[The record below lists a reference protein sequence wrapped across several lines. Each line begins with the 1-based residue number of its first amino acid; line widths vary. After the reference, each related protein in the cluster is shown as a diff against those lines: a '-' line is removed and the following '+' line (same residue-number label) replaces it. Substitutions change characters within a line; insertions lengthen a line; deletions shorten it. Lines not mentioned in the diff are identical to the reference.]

1 MMTTNNQNIELLKC
15 EGINKWYG
23 NLHALKDVNMSI
35 NKGEVIGLIGDNGA
49 GKSTLIKIIC
59 GVHKLDKGSVHFE
72 GNQVSIDNPKAA
84 MKLGIETIHQY
95 STMFQEMS
103 IARNVFIGREPK
115 KFGLNFLGLLDEKTM
130 DHESMK
136 AIKDVGLD
144 LRSPH
149 IPVKELSGG
158 ERQGVAIARSMFF
171 KSKMLILD
179 EPTNHLSVK
188 ETLKVLEYIQSL
200 KNLGIGSIFISHN
213 LYHVHEVSDRI
224 VGMARGE
231 KVCDMNKDETTVND
245 LIKLIG

>member
-1 MMTTNNQNIELLKC
+1 MNNNQNIELLKC

-72 GNQVSIDNPKAA
+72 GSQVNIDNPKAA

-115 KFGLNFLGLLDEKTM
+115 KFGLNFLGILDEKTM
-130 DHESMK
+130 DHESMS

>member
-1 MMTTNNQNIELLKC
+1 MNNNQNIELLKC

-72 GNQVSIDNPKAA
+72 GNKVSIENPKAA

-115 KFGLNFLGLLDEKTM
+115 KFGLNFLGLLDEKIM
-130 DHESMK
+130 NHESMK

-231 KVCDMNKDETTVND
+231 KVCDLNKDETTVND

>member
-1 MMTTNNQNIELLKC
+1 MNNSNQELLKC
-15 EGINKWYG
+15 EKLNKWYG
-23 NLHALKDVNMSI
+23 NLHALKNVDLTI
-35 NKGEVIGLIGDNGA
+35 QKGEVIGLIGDNGA

-59 GVHKLDKGSVHFE
+59 GVHSLDKGKISFE
-72 GNQVSIDNPKAA
+72 GKKVNIKNPKSA
-84 MKLGIETIHQY
+84 MNLGIETIHQY
-95 STMFQEMS
+95 NTMFQEMS

-115 KFGLNFLGLLDEKTM
+115 KFGFKSLALLDEEKM
-130 DHESMK
+130 NKESME
-136 AIKDVGLD
+136 AINEVGLN

-158 ERQGVAIARSMFF
+158 ERQGVSIARSMYF

-188 ETLKVLEYIQSL
+188 ETLKVLEYVKSL
-200 KNLGIGSIFISHN
+200 SNIGIGSIFISHN
-213 LYHVHEVSDRI
+213 LYHIHEVADRI

-231 KVCDMNKDETTVND
+231 KVCDMNKDDTTVNE

>member
-1 MMTTNNQNIELLKC
+1 MNNNQNIELLKC

-72 GNQVSIDNPKAA
+72 GNKVSIENPKAA

-95 STMFQEMS
+95 STMFKEMS

-115 KFGLNFLGLLDEKTM
+115 KFGLNFLGLLDEKIM

-231 KVCDMNKDETTVND
+231 KVCDLNKDETTVND

>member
-1 MMTTNNQNIELLKC
+1 
-15 EGINKWYG
+15 
-23 NLHALKDVNMSI
+23 
-35 NKGEVIGLIGDNGA
+35 
-49 GKSTLIKIIC
+49 
-59 GVHKLDKGSVHFE
+59 
-72 GNQVSIDNPKAA
+72 
-84 MKLGIETIHQY
+84 
-95 STMFQEMS
+95 MFQEMS

>member
-1 MMTTNNQNIELLKC
+1 MNNNQNIELLKC

-72 GNQVSIDNPKAA
+72 GNKVSIENPKAA

-115 KFGLNFLGLLDEKTM
+115 KFGLNFLGLLDEKIM

-171 KSKMLILD
+171 KSKTLILD

-231 KVCDMNKDETTVND
+231 KVCDLNKDETTVND

>member
-1 MMTTNNQNIELLKC
+1 MNNNQNIELLKC

-115 KFGLNFLGLLDEKTM
+115 KFGLNFLGLLDEKIM

-231 KVCDMNKDETTVND
+231 KVCDLNKDETTVND

>member
-1 MMTTNNQNIELLKC
+1 MTTNNQNIELLKC

-144 LRSPH
+144 LRTPH

>member
-1 MMTTNNQNIELLKC
+1 VANIELLKC
-15 EGINKWYG
+15 SQLNKWYG
-23 NLHALKDVNMSI
+23 NLHALKNVNLKI

-49 GKSTLIKIIC
+49 GKSTLIKIMC
-59 GVHKLDKGSVHFE
+59 GVHSLDKGEIYFE
-72 GNQVSIDNPKAA
+72 GKKVNIKNPKIA
-84 MKLGIETIHQY
+84 MDLGIETIHQY
-95 STMFQEMS
+95 NTMFQEMS

-115 KFGLNFLGLLDEKTM
+115 KFGFKSLALLDEEKM
-130 DHESMK
+130 NKESMK
-136 AIKDVGLD
+136 AINEVGLD

-158 ERQGVAIARSMFF
+158 EKQGVSIARSMYF

-188 ETLKVLEYIQSL
+188 ETLKVLEYVKSL
-200 KNLGIGSIFISHN
+200 SSMGIGSIFISHN
-213 LYHVHEVSDRI
+213 LYHVHEIADRI

-231 KVCDMNKDETTVND
+231 KVCDMNKDDTTVNE

>member
-1 MMTTNNQNIELLKC
+1 MNNSNMELLKC
-15 EGINKWYG
+15 SQLNKWYG
-23 NLHALKDVNMSI
+23 NLHALKDVDLTI

-59 GVHKLDKGSVHFE
+59 GVHSLDKGEIFFE
-72 GNQVSIDNPKAA
+72 GNKVNIKNPKTA
-84 MKLGIETIHQY
+84 MNLGIETIHQY
-95 STMFQEMS
+95 NTMFQEMS

-115 KFGLNFLGLLDEKTM
+115 KFGLKSLGVLDEKKM
-130 DHESMK
+130 NKESME
-136 AIKDVGLD
+136 AINEVGLD

-158 ERQGVAIARSMFF
+158 ERQGVSIARSMYF

-188 ETLKVLEYIQSL
+188 ETLKVLEYVKSL
-200 KNLGIGSIFISHN
+200 SSMGIGSIFISHN
-213 LYHVHEVSDRI
+213 LYHIHEIADRI

-231 KVCDMNKDETTVND
+231 KVCDMNKRDTTVNE

>member
-1 MMTTNNQNIELLKC
+1 MNNNQNIELLKC

-72 GNQVSIDNPKAA
+72 GSQVNIDNPKAA

>member
-1 MMTTNNQNIELLKC
+1 
-15 EGINKWYG
+15 
-23 NLHALKDVNMSI
+23 
-35 NKGEVIGLIGDNGA
+35 
-49 GKSTLIKIIC
+49 
-59 GVHKLDKGSVHFE
+59 
-72 GNQVSIDNPKAA
+72 

-144 LRSPH
+144 LSSPH

>member
-1 MMTTNNQNIELLKC
+1 MTTNNQNVELLKC

-23 NLHALKDVNMSI
+23 NLHALKNVNMSI

-72 GNQVSIDNPKAA
+72 GSQVNIDNPKAA

>member
-1 MMTTNNQNIELLKC
+1 MTTNNQNIELLKC

>member
-1 MMTTNNQNIELLKC
+1 MTTNNQNIELLKC

-72 GNQVSIDNPKAA
+72 GKQVSIDNPKAA

-158 ERQGVAIARSMFF
+158 ERQGVALARSMFF

>member
-1 MMTTNNQNIELLKC
+1 MNNSNQELLKC
-15 EGINKWYG
+15 NKLNKWYG
-23 NLHALKDVNMSI
+23 NLHALKNVDLTI
-35 NKGEVIGLIGDNGA
+35 QKGEVIGLIGDNGA

-59 GVHKLDKGSVHFE
+59 GVHSLDKGDLFFE
-72 GNQVSIDNPKAA
+72 GKKVNIRNPKSA
-84 MKLGIETIHQY
+84 MNLGIETIHQY
-95 STMFQEMS
+95 NTMFQEMS

-115 KFGLNFLGLLDEKTM
+115 KFGFKSLALLDEEKM
-130 DHESMK
+130 NKESME
-136 AIKDVGLD
+136 AINEVGLN

-158 ERQGVAIARSMFF
+158 ERQGVSIARSMYF

-188 ETLKVLEYIQSL
+188 ETLKVLEYVKSL
-200 KNLGIGSIFISHN
+200 SNMGIGSIFISHN
-213 LYHVHEVSDRI
+213 LYHIHDVADRI

-231 KVCDMNKDETTVND
+231 KVCDMKKDDTTVNE

>member
-1 MMTTNNQNIELLKC
+1 MTTNNQNIELLKC

-200 KNLGIGSIFISHN
+200 NNLGIGSIFISHN

>member
-1 MMTTNNQNIELLKC
+1 MNNSNQELLKC
-15 EGINKWYG
+15 NKLNKWYG
-23 NLHALKDVNMSI
+23 NLHALKNVDLTI
-35 NKGEVIGLIGDNGA
+35 QKGEVIGLIGDNGA

-59 GVHKLDKGSVHFE
+59 GVHNLDKGDIFFE
-72 GNQVSIDNPKAA
+72 GKKVNIKNPKSA
-84 MKLGIETIHQY
+84 MNLGIETIHQY
-95 STMFQEMS
+95 NTMFQEMS

-115 KFGLNFLGLLDEKTM
+115 KFGFKSLALLDEEKM
-130 DHESMK
+130 NKESME
-136 AIKDVGLD
+136 AINEVGLN

-158 ERQGVAIARSMFF
+158 ERQGVSIARSMYF

-188 ETLKVLEYIQSL
+188 ETLKVLEYIKSL
-200 KNLGIGSIFISHN
+200 SNMGIGSIFISHN
-213 LYHVHEVSDRI
+213 LYHIHEVADRI

-231 KVCDMNKDETTVND
+231 KVCDMNKDDTTVNE

>member
-1 MMTTNNQNIELLKC
+1 MTNSSNIELLKC
-15 EGINKWYG
+15 SQLNKWYG
-23 NLHALKDVNMSI
+23 NLHALKNVDLTI

-59 GVHKLDKGSVHFE
+59 GVHNLDNGEIFFE
-72 GNQVSIDNPKAA
+72 GNKVNISKPKTA
-84 MKLGIETIHQY
+84 MDLGIETIHQY
-95 STMFQEMS
+95 NTMFQEMS

-115 KFGLNFLGLLDEKTM
+115 KFGLNSLGILDEKKM
-130 DHESMK
+130 NEESMQ
-136 AIKDVGLD
+136 AINEVGLD

-158 ERQGVAIARSMFF
+158 ERQGVSIARSMYF

-188 ETLKVLEYIQSL
+188 ETLKVLEYVKSL
-200 KNLGIGSIFISHN
+200 SSMGISSIFISHN
-213 LYHVHEVSDRI
+213 LYHIHEIADRI
-224 VGMARGE
+224 IGMARGE
-231 KVCDMNKDETTVND
+231 KVCDMSKDDTTVNE

>member
-1 MMTTNNQNIELLKC
+1 
-15 EGINKWYG
+15 
-23 NLHALKDVNMSI
+23 MSI

-231 KVCDMNKDETTVND
+231 KVCDLNKDETTVND

>member
-1 MMTTNNQNIELLKC
+1 MTTNNQNIELLKC

-35 NKGEVIGLIGDNGA
+35 NKGEGIGLIGDNGA

>member
-1 MMTTNNQNIELLKC
+1 MTNNSNMELLKC
-15 EGINKWYG
+15 SQLNKWYG
-23 NLHALKDVNMSI
+23 NLHALKDVDLTI

-59 GVHKLDKGSVHFE
+59 GVHNLDKGEIFFE
-72 GNQVSIDNPKAA
+72 GNKIKIKNPKTA
-84 MKLGIETIHQY
+84 MNLGIETIHQY
-95 STMFQEMS
+95 NTMFQEMS

-115 KFGLNFLGLLDEKTM
+115 KFGLKSFGILDEEKM
-130 DHESMK
+130 NIESMQ
-136 AIKDVGLD
+136 AIKEVGLD

-158 ERQGVAIARSMFF
+158 ERQGVSIARSMYF

-188 ETLKVLEYIQSL
+188 ETLKVLEYVKSL
-200 KNLGIGSIFISHN
+200 SSMGISSIFISHN
-213 LYHVHEVSDRI
+213 LYHIHEIADRI

-231 KVCDMNKDETTVND
+231 KVCDMNKSETTVNE

>member
-1 MMTTNNQNIELLKC
+1 MTTNNQNIELLKC

-158 ERQGVAIARSMFF
+158 ELQGVAIARSMFF

>member
-1 MMTTNNQNIELLKC
+1 MTTNNQNIELLKC

-231 KVCDMNKDETTVND
+231 KVFDMNTDETPVND
-245 LIKLIG
+245 FIKLIG

>member
-1 MMTTNNQNIELLKC
+1 MTTNNQNIELLKC

-115 KFGLNFLGLLDEKTM
+115 KFGLNFLGILDEKTM
-130 DHESMK
+130 DHESMS